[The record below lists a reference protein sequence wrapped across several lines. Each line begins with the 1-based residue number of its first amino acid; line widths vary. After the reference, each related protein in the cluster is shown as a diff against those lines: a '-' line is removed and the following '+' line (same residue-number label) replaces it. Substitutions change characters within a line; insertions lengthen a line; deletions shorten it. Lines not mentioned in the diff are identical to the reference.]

1 MTGTEKN
8 DVRTFRAMALWLVM
22 AGALSMLLAGT
33 ASAVTVS
40 GLYNIEV
47 AVDGTGPNDLQ
58 AGYAE
63 GLRRVMV
70 RVSGTRDVLQLEG
83 VDDVLKDAESLLLS
97 YQVRRERGE
106 SRLQMSFG
114 AVGVNRALASI
125 NAPVWGANR
134 PLTLVW
140 AAIEDRGERKLLTA
154 AADDGAQGYSAVA
167 DWRRAFQA
175 AAEERGL
182 PLAFPPQ
189 SVQGDRA
196 LLSDLWGQFVGRIK
210 EASSDRSHDALALMR
225 VSRSGGQWRA
235 GWVFD
240 GMSMDASEQSVT
252 AADPEEL
259 ARRVV
264 GRWADA
270 YASRY
275 AVAAGEVGEAPR
287 VDIVLEG
294 VISLADY
301 GNVGKALNSFTP
313 VLSVGAS
320 RVRNERMTVQV
331 TFTGELDQLKEY
343 IALDPRFVVME
354 GQPEET
360 APAPR
365 SAAAVALVAESNG
378 AEEPGEAGDQ
388 YPEGAMFVYQPLDD
402 GDEQDAE
409 QAFESL
415 YQVLYYRWQPAP
427 VVRGG
432 GS

>member
-1 MTGTEKN
+1 MTGTVKN
-8 DVRTFRAMALWLVM
+8 DVRTFRAMTFWLLLAV
-22 AGALSMLLAGT
+22 ALSMLLAGP

-40 GLYNIEV
+40 GLYNVEV
-47 AVDGTGPNDLQ
+47 AVDGTGSNDLK

-83 VDDVLKDAESLLLS
+83 VDDVLKDAESLLLA
-97 YQVRRERGE
+97 YQVRREGGE

-154 AADDGAQGYSAVA
+154 AADDGERGDSAVA
-167 DWRRAFQA
+167 DWRRAFLA

-189 SVQGDRA
+189 NVQGDRA

-210 EASSDRSHDALALMR
+210 EASSDLSHDALSLMR

-275 AVAAGEVGEAPR
+275 AVAAGEVGESPR

-294 VISLADY
+294 VNSLADY
-301 GNVGKALNSFTP
+301 GNVGKALTSFTP
-313 VLSVGAS
+313 VVSVGAS

-354 GQPEET
+354 GQPEEA

-365 SAAAVALVAESNG
+365 AAAAAPVAEPDG
-378 AEEPGEAGDQ
+378 AEEPGEPGDQ
-388 YPEGAMFVYQPLDD
+388 YPEEALFVYQPLDD

>member
-8 DVRTFRAMALWLVM
+8 DVRAFRAMTYWLVLVS
-22 AGALSMLLAGT
+22 ALSMLLAGP

-40 GLYNIEV
+40 GLYNVEV
-47 AVDGTGPNDLQ
+47 AVNGTSQNDLRT
-58 AGYAE
+58 GYAE

-83 VDDVLKDAESLLLS
+83 ADEVLKDAESLLLA
-97 YQVRRERGE
+97 YQVRREAGE

-154 AADDGAQGYSAVA
+154 ATDESEAGGSAVA
-167 DWRRAFQA
+167 DWRRAFLA

-182 PLAFPPQ
+182 PIAFPPEGAQ
-189 SVQGDRA
+189 SDRS

-210 EASSDRSHDALALMR
+210 EASSDLSHDALALMR

-275 AVAAGEVGEAPR
+275 AVAAGEVGESPR

-294 VISLADY
+294 VNTLADY
-301 GNVGKALNSFTP
+301 GNVGKALTSFTP
-313 VLSVGAS
+313 VVSVGAS
-320 RVRNERMTVQV
+320 RVRSERMTVQV

-354 GQPEET
+354 GRPEET
-360 APAPR
+360 VSAPR
-365 SAAAVALVAESNG
+365 AAAASTGAEPQG
-378 AEEPGEAGDQ
+378 AEEPGEPGDQ
-388 YPEGAMFVYQPLDD
+388 YPGDAMFVYQPLDD